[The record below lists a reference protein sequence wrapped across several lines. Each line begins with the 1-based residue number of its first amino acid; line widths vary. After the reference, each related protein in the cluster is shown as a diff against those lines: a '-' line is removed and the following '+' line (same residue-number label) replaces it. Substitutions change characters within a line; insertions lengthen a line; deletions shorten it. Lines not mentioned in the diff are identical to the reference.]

1 MDNGIFEYDIFH
13 SIDSTN
19 SDSSSIEFVLIDPYI
34 FSLLRYARFKSD
46 RMVYKKTY
54 KRGDILYKN
63 SGNG

>member
-34 FSLLRYARFKSD
+34 FLH
-46 RMVYKKTY
+46 
-54 KRGDILYKN
+54 
-63 SGNG
+63 